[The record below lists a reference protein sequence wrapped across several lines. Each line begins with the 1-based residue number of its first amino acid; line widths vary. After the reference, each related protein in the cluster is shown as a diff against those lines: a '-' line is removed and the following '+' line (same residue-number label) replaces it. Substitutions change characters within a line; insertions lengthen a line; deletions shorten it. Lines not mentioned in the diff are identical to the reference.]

1 MNVKRNEIYLANL
14 GKTIGS
20 EEKGIRPVLIIQND
34 FGNKYSPTTIVVP
47 ITKRIEKKYRLPTH
61 VQIEPFGKMRYKAII
76 MAEQIKVIDKRRI
89 IYYIDELPR
98 IYQEKVN
105 NSLKISIGLIE

>member
-1 MNVKRNEIYLANL
+1 
-14 GKTIGS
+14 
-20 EEKGIRPVLIIQND
+20 
-34 FGNKYSPTTIVVP
+34 
-47 ITKRIEKKYRLPTH
+47 
-61 VQIEPFGKMRYKAII
+61 MRYKAII
-76 MAEQIKVIDKRRI
+76 MAEQIKVIEKRRI